1 MTGLSAVV
9 VALVLA
15 VPAACPTARAGPGMA
30 AGSAVQTDYGVKL
43 VGPVDSTGSRPL
55 RSVTAGRPF
64 YVRVQLFTDG
74 TGPASVTYDVDLPTG
89 MDVVPARLRGG
100 AVTSSCLRA
109 CTVGWNATRSRQL
122 SVYYALV
129 PPGPGAFVVEASI
142 VSTNRIDAH
151 ERDNTATA
159 TIVVVSPR
167 LSFGRPVLESGPPVA
182 GRDFGVTVPVR
193 RGGTPVRP
201 LRATCAAAAGSHVLA
216 GVVMLRRGNIRCTW
230 HIPSGAGR
238 MTLRTHISATAGA
251 LRAAGSWLYAIR
263 AR

>member
-1 MTGLSAVV
+1 MTGRSAVV
-9 VALVLA
+9 VALVFCVL
-15 VPAACPTARAGPGMA
+15 PACPTGAGAARG
-30 AGSAVQTDYGVKL
+30 AVQTDYGVRL
-43 VGPVDSTGSRPL
+43 VGPLDSTGSRPQP
-55 RSVTAGRPF
+55 SVTGRPF
-64 YVRVQLFTDG
+64 YVRVELFTDG
-74 TGPASVTYDVDLPTG
+74 TGPASVSYDVDLPTG
-89 MDVVPARLRGG
+89 MIVVPARLRGG

-142 VSTNRIDAH
+142 VSTNRIDARQ
-151 ERDNTATA
+151 RDNSATA

-167 LSFGRPVLESGPPVA
+167 LSLGRPVLESGPPVA

-193 RGGTPVRP
+193 RGGAPVRP
-201 LRATCAAAAGSHVLA
+201 RRATCGAGLGSHVFA
-216 GVVMLRRGNIRCTW
+216 GVVTLRRGSIRCSW
-230 HIPSGAGR
+230 HIPPGAGR
-238 MTLRTHISATAGA
+238 MTLWTHISATVGA